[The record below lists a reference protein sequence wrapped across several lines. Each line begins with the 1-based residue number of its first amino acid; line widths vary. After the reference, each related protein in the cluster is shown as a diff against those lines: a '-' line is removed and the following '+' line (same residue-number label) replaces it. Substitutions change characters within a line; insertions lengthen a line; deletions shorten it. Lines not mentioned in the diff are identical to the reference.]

1 MDRIED
7 LRAFVA
13 VIEHGSL
20 TRAARHLGRSLQ
32 SVSRSLAAVER
43 EVGIEL
49 VRRTTRRLSP
59 TEAGLA
65 FHRRVGGALG
75 ELEAAKSEA
84 ASGRSEPAGLLRVTG
99 PPATAL
105 TYVVPAFAAFLAAHP
120 KVSAELELS
129 DRYVDLVEEGFDLA
143 IRMGELPDSTHKSR
157 RLANLR
163 RVVFAAPSYFAKHGR
178 PKRPEDLARH
188 ECVVRTAGRE
198 GDTWPFRVGAKV
210 VTVKVRGRFRT
221 SAAFAANEAA
231 AAGLGIAQAPLWQV
245 RPLLDQRRIEL
256 VLTRFETPP
265 APLQAVWPA
274 TRVPAAKTQMFV
286 DFLAE
291 RLKGERL

>member
-43 EVGIEL
+43 AVGIEL

-75 ELEAAKSEA
+75 ELEAAQSEA

-105 TYVVPAFAAFLAAHP
+105 IYVVPAFAAFLAAHP

-143 IRMGELPDSTHKSR
+143 IRMGELPDSTLKSR

-163 RVVFAAPSYFAKHGR
+163 RVVFAAPSYFARHGR

-188 ECVVRTAGRE
+188 ECVVRTSGRE

-210 VTVKVRGRFRT
+210 ITVKVTGRFRT

-245 RPLLDQRRIEL
+245 RDLLDQSRIEL
-256 VLTRFETPP
+256 VLTRFETPA

>member
-20 TRAARHLGRSLQ
+20 TRAARQLGRSLQ
-32 SVSRSLAAVER
+32 SVSRSLAALER

-59 TEAGLA
+59 TDAGLA
-65 FHRRVGGALG
+65 FHRRVKDALG
-75 ELEAAKSEA
+75 ELAAAKSDA
-84 ASGRSEPAGLLRVTG
+84 ASGRTEPAGLLRVSG
-99 PPATAL
+99 PPAFAL
-105 TYVVPAFAAFLAAHP
+105 LYVVPAFAAFLASHP
-120 KVSAELELS
+120 KVSADLDLS

-143 IRMGELPDSTHKSR
+143 IRMGELPDSTLKAR
-157 RLANLR
+157 RLAKLR
-163 RVVFAAPSYFAKHGR
+163 RVVFAAPGYFARHGR
-178 PKRPEDLARH
+178 PQRPEDLAHH
-188 ECVVRTAGRE
+188 ECVVRTSRRE
-198 GDTWPFRVGAKV
+198 GDIWPFRVGAKV
-210 VTVKVRGRFRT
+210 TAVKVTGRFRT

-245 RPLLDQRRIEL
+245 RALLDSGRIEL
-256 VLTRFETPP
+256 VLARFETPP
-265 APLQAVWPA
+265 APLQAVWPS

>member
-13 VIEHGSL
+13 VVEDGSL
-20 TRAARHLGRSLQ
+20 TRAARQLGRSLQ
-32 SVSRSLAAVER
+32 SVSRSLAALER

-59 TEAGLA
+59 TDAGLA
-65 FHRRVGGALG
+65 FHRRVSGALD

-84 ASGRSEPAGLLRVTG
+84 ASGRAEPTGLLRVSG
-99 PPATAL
+99 PPAFAL
-105 TYVVPAFAAFLAAHP
+105 LYLIPAFAAFLVAHP

-129 DRYVDLVEEGFDLA
+129 ERYVDLVEEGFDLA
-143 IRMGELPDSTHKSR
+143 IRMGELPDSTLKSR

-178 PKRPEDLARH
+178 PKRPEDLAH
-188 ECVVRTAGRE
+188 HNCVVRTSGRE
-198 GDTWPFRVGAKV
+198 GDTWPFTIGAKV
-210 VTVKVRGRFRT
+210 RTIKVTGGFRT

-231 AAGLGIAQAPLWQV
+231 AAGLGIAQAPLWQA
-245 RPLLDQRRIEL
+245 RSLLDQGRIEL

-274 TRVPAAKTQMFV
+274 TRVPAAKTQVFV
-286 DFLAE
+286 DLLAE
-291 RLKGERL
+291 RLKRERL